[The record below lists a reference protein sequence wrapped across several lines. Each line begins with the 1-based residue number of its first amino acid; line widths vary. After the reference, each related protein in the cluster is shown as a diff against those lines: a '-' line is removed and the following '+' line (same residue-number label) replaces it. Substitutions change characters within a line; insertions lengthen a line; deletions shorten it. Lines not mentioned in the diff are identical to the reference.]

1 MGHVGLVVSLS
12 GRSTPSLREIGNA
25 LAGEVPTS
33 CPVEKSS
40 TQKSIH
46 SLIRNKL
53 THDKEVKLLFVHTS
67 LKLLDGV
74 NISRKTSTPLARLLQ
89 GTENAILQRRARA
102 RVGAVWMRRRKTD
115 FLALPASALLRAQLV
130 SGNTIVSAFA
140 AGTMSVHGVNKR
152 LA

>member
-89 GTENAILQRRARA
+89 GTEKVVGQRRVWA
-102 RVGAVWMRRRKTD
+102 RVGVVWMRPRSTE
-115 FLALPASALLRAQLV
+115 FSALPAPAV
-130 SGNTIVSAFA
+130 V
-140 AGTMSVHGVNKR
+140 ME
-152 LA
+152 